1 MQKNDISRNDTPH
14 TTIQC
19 VHGRILGPEEINV
32 TCGIVTQVGTMD
44 RFPVHA
50 KFVLVSKLV
59 HFFNGLKGTI
69 QQTSLQNMYLPIIS
83 H

>member
-14 TTIQC
+14 RIICC

-50 KFVLVSKLV
+50 KFVLVPK
-59 HFFNGLKGTI
+59 
-69 QQTSLQNMYLPIIS
+69 
-83 H
+83 